1 MTHAEVIRNTVLRAM
16 ARDRTPGWSF
26 TGHFQELHWPRIGKD
41 SMTITIPVG
50 PQCTDGTGNVELAAL
65 LVLFDAALAS
75 PTRIDLPTGARLAT
89 THIQAQFTGAAARH
103 DVSVEAVNQGESAG
117 SMRQLLSRAELTSA
131 GHTVMVGSGAFA
143 QLPPPRDVGD
153 MAPLPWQR
161 GEHPDPPPL
170 DPAELDSRE
179 AAILAACDTALA
191 AHQAQPQHSFLR
203 HFWGILPAATATGA
217 ECRIKVGPQLAN
229 RVGHVQGG
237 ILMGIAA
244 QTAMCAVPNHPS
256 LSNISAWF
264 TGPGRGGELLARSW
278 TVHAGRSLAVVRTEI
293 TGPDG
298 ARVLEATSA
307 HAA

>member
-1 MTHAEVIRNTVLRAM
+1 MTPSEVIRNTVLRAM

-50 PQCTDGTGNVELAAL
+50 PQCTDPAGNVELATL

-75 PTRIDLPTGARLAT
+75 PTRIDLPVGARLAT
-89 THIQAQFTGAAARH
+89 THIQAQFTGAVARN
-103 DVSVEAVNQGESAG
+103 DVRVEAVNQGESAG
-117 SMRQLLSRAELTSA
+117 SMRQLMSRAELTSA
-131 GHTVMVGSGAFA
+131 GHVVMVGSGAFA
-143 QLPPPRDVGD
+143 QLPPPREVGD

-161 GEHPDPPPL
+161 GDHPDPPPL
-170 DPAELDSRE
+170 AENELDARE
-179 AAILAACDTALA
+179 AAILAACDAALA
-191 AHQAQPQHSFLR
+191 AHAADPRHSFLR
-203 HFWGILPAATATGA
+203 HFWGILPEATAEGA

-237 ILMGIAA
+237 ILMGVAA
-244 QTAMCAVPNHPS
+244 QTAMCAVPGHPS
-256 LSNISAWF
+256 ISNISSWF
-264 TGPGRGGELLARSW
+264 IGPGRGGELRARSW